1 MLPNISRSKNLQ
13 NLVYYI
19 SRDLYS
25 NKYGILKAD
34 LDSLANRDFK
44 IINKIFV
51 ENMLSERTQE
61 VTVGYKLQ

>member
-51 ENMLSERTQE
+51 ENMLSERNQD
-61 VTVGYKLQ
+61 VTVRYKLQ